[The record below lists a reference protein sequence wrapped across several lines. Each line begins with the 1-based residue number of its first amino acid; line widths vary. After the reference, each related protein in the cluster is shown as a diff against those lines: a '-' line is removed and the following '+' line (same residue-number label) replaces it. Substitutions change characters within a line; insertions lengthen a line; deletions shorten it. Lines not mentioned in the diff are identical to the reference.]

1 MTLGPLMA
9 DIEGLELTDEDRELL
24 RHPAVGGVIL
34 FSRNYASTGQLR
46 ALVDALHR
54 LRDPHLLVAVD
65 QEGGRVQ
72 RFRDEFTHLPP
83 LACLG
88 SIHDTDADR
97 ARHLAR
103 VSGWLMAS
111 ELRAVGI
118 DLSFAP
124 VLDLEFGV
132 SSIIGNRALHKRPEV
147 VAELALAYQAGMHD
161 AGMAATGKHFPGH
174 GAVAADSHL
183 DLPIDERRFEDMA
196 QWDMVPFRRM
206 IDAGLAAIMMAH
218 VVYSAVDKHPAS
230 FSRYWIKAILR
241 EQLGFN
247 GLVFSDDLSMEGAAC
262 IGDHSARAQAAL
274 EAGCDMVLVC
284 NNREQAGCVAELLGD
299 YQNPIAHTR
308 MMRMHGR
315 KPLNLNILHSDPR
328 WAQAVAAVKGYEET
342 PELDLDTDY

>member
-9 DIEGLELTDEDRELL
+9 DIDGLELNDEDRALL
-24 RHPAVGGVIL
+24 QHPAIGGIIL
-34 FSRNYASTGQLR
+34 FARNYASTEQLT
-46 ALVDALHR
+46 ALIDDIHR
-54 LRDPHLLVAVD
+54 LRNPHLLVAVD

-72 RFRDEFTHLPP
+72 RFKDEFTHLPP

-88 SIHDTDADR
+88 KIHDTDRAR

-111 ELRAVGI
+111 ELRAVGV

-124 VLDLEFGV
+124 VLDLDFGV

-147 VAELALAYQAGMHD
+147 VAELAQAYQAGMHD
-161 AGMAATGKHFPGH
+161 AGMEATGKHFPGH
-174 GAVAADSHL
+174 GAVAADSHVA
-183 DLPIDERRFEDMA
+183 LPVDERHYDDMA

-218 VVYSAVDKHPAS
+218 VVYPRVDKTPAS
-230 FSRYWIKAILR
+230 FSSYWIKAVLR
-241 EQLGFN
+241 EQLNFS
-247 GLVFSDDLSMEGAAC
+247 GLIFSDDLSMEGAAC
-262 IGDHSARAQAAL
+262 MGDHVARAQVAL

-284 NNREQAGCVAELLGD
+284 NNREQAGNVAEALGD
-299 YQNPIAHTR
+299 HQNPIAHTR

-315 KPLNLNILHSDPR
+315 HPVSLKTLRHDAR
-328 WAQAVAAVKGYEET
+328 WAQAVAAVKGYEEM
-342 PELDLDTDY
+342 PELDLGIDT